1 MKKPMKKSAAPKTAS
16 SPTPSLRKL
25 AIQAMKHSYSPYSER
40 QVGAA
45 IRLKSG
51 KVFSGCN
58 IENSSFGATVCAERV
73 AVWNAVSTL
82 GPNIEIVEVV
92 VATEA
97 SPPWSPCG
105 LCRQV
110 INEFVAKNCEV
121 YSVNPAKE
129 TRSFTHHQLLPHGFD
144 RSALGK

>member
-1 MKKPMKKSAAPKTAS
+1 MST
-16 SPTPSLRKL
+16 SPTSEMKNR
-25 AIQAMKHSYSPYSER
+25 AISAMKQSYSPYSQR

-51 KVFSGCN
+51 EVFSGCN

-82 GPNIEIVEVV
+82 GPQIEIAEVV
-92 VATEA
+92 VATDA

-110 INEFVAKNCEV
+110 INEFVAPACNV
-121 YSVNPAKE
+121 YSVNPSGE
-129 TRSFTHHQLLPHGFD
+129 VRTFTHHGLLPHGFD
-144 RSALGK
+144 RSALIP

>member
-1 MKKPMKKSAAPKTAS
+1 MTEDLRKKS
-16 SPTPSLRKL
+16 
-25 AIQAMKHSYSPYSER
+25 IEAMKNSYSPYSKR

-45 IRLKSG
+45 IRLSNG
-51 KVFSGCN
+51 KVYSGCN

-73 AVWNAVSTL
+73 AVWKAVSEN
-82 GPNIEIVEVV
+82 GGDIQIVEVV

-121 YSVNPAKE
+121 YSINPNGDVR
-129 TRSFTHHQLLPHGFD
+129 TFTHHGLLPNGFD
-144 RSALGK
+144 RSALIP